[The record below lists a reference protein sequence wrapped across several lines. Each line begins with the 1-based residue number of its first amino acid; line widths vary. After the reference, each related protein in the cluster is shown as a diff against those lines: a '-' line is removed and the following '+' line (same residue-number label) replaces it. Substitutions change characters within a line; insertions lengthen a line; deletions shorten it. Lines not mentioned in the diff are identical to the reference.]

1 MEDIS
6 KNIGEQM
13 TIEDGLKD
21 MEELLTMIK
30 QTEIFFFVVLMVL
43 WVKSRTLKKFQLMMV
58 VLVMNLFQLIVIRQI
73 RLSKQA
79 HEA

>member
-43 WVKSRTLKKFQLMMV
+43 
-58 VLVMNLFQLIVIRQI
+58 
-73 RLSKQA
+73 
-79 HEA
+79 